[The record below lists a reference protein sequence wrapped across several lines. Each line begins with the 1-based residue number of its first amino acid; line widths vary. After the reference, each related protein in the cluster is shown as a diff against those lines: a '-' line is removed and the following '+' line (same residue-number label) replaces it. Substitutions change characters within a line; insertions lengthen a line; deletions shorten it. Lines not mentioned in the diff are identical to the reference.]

1 MLLKRHGSRCVGL
14 DLEGQVIRAVL
25 VHYRKDEIKILGKA
39 ERPWTGQPADLSRE
53 VVNLLAELKARDVP
67 VIVGVGGEGIFVR
80 SLRLPDVPVREID
93 GAVRWELDVLLPKE
107 DPETKYIIK
116 HAVTGKK
123 GEQLYVLAAAV
134 AEEPLRQQFSLLA
147 HEISLAAADLRVCAL
162 WRAAMYMQAR
172 PEEGALAVVEALP
185 SGLRVVIGEENL
197 QFAREL
203 PPETE
208 LIVELRRTLN
218 FYQSQY
224 STRVRRLLA
233 SGSLVIPN
241 LGIEEA
247 AVMGEAPGQPW
258 FGEQSQ
264 PWGPEYAVALG
275 LALYY
280 FKEPR
285 VDLLP
290 ADLKSKHLTPL
301 TPRNSPILAVVAVGL
316 FCLAALPSMIIFYR
330 TAGRAM
336 ENELA
341 ALTPRV
347 QEEQRIVAERRRIE
361 EWLDVVQSFKL
372 TLSSRANI
380 IEQAT
385 AALPAGTWLTSLE
398 MIPAEQ
404 GASSPSSTTS
414 GPTPQS
420 ASKSNGGDK
429 LPAIPDKILFQGYS
443 LTATSVGVFRDKL
456 AILPFF
462 SSVMIKNIE
471 WDAGLGAYRFALEAR
486 LQAGGR

>member
-1 MLLKRHGSRCVGL
+1 MLLNRHGFRCVGL
-14 DLEGQVIRAVL
+14 DLEGPAIRAVL
-25 VHYRKDEIKILGKA
+25 VHYRKNEITILGKA
-39 ERPWTGQPADLSRE
+39 ERPWPGQQPADLSRE
-53 VVNLLAELKARDVP
+53 VADLLVELKARDVP
-67 VIVGVGGEGIFVR
+67 VVVGVGGEGTFVR
-80 SLRLPDVPVREID
+80 SLRLPDIPVREID
-93 GAVRWELDVLLPKE
+93 EAVRWELDVLLPKE
-107 DPETKYIIK
+107 DPESKYIIK

-123 GEQLYVLAAAV
+123 GEQLYVLAVAA
-134 AEEPLRQQFSLLA
+134 AEEPLRQQLSLLA
-147 HEISLAAADLRVCAL
+147 HQIPLAAADLRVCAL
-162 WRAAMYMQAR
+162 WRAAMYMRAR

-185 SGLRVVIGEENL
+185 SGLRVVIGEDNL

-208 LIVELRRTLN
+208 LILELRRTLN

-224 STRVRRLLA
+224 STRVRRLLT

-258 FGEQSQ
+258 FGERSQ

-280 FKEPR
+280 FEEPR

-290 ADLKSKHLTPL
+290 ADLKSKHRTPL
-301 TPRNSPILAVVAVGL
+301 APRSRPILAAVAAGL
-316 FCLAALPSMIIFYR
+316 FCLAILPGMTIYYR

-347 QEEQRIVAERRRIE
+347 QEEQRIVAERRRLE
-361 EWLDVVQSFKL
+361 EWLDVVQSFNL
-372 TLSSRANI
+372 ALPSRANI

-385 AALPAGTWLTSLE
+385 ALPADTWLTSLE

-404 GASSPSSTTS
+404 TASSPSSTTS
-414 GPTPQS
+414 GSTPQP
-420 ASKSNGGDK
+420 AAKSNGGGK

-443 LTATSVGVFRDKL
+443 LTATPVGVFRDKL
-456 AILPFF
+456 ASLPFF
-462 SSVMIKNIE
+462 SGVIIKNIE
-471 WDAGLGAYRFALEAR
+471 WDAGLGAYKFALEAQ
-486 LQAGGR
+486 LQTGGR